1 MKLPNYG
8 RNRDLTGHLLST
20 NEVFPA
26 LEMYYIQLSFEPKES
41 HGKPQ
46 TVKLVLRL

>member
-26 LEMYYIQLSFEPKES
+26 LEMYYIQLSCEPKGS
-41 HGKPQ
+41 HGDSQ
-46 TVKLVLRL
+46 TIKLALRL